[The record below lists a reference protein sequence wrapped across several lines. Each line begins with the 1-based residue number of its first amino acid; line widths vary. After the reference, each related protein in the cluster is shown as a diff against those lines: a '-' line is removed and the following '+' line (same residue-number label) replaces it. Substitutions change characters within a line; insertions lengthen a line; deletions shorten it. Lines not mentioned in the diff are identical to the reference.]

1 MKKVI
6 EVVGAIIVDN
16 GKILCLQRGPER
28 SLANYWEF
36 PGGKI
41 EPHETPIDALK
52 RELTEELLITVK
64 VDEAI
69 YESTQYEYDFG
80 IVHLTTFVCHL
91 ISGQP
96 KLTEHI
102 DSKWL
107 PVTELSTLTWAPAD
121 VATANKLINNGL

>member
-6 EVVGAIIVDN
+6 EVVGAIIVAE
-16 GKILCLQRGPER
+16 GKILCLQRGPGR

-41 EPHETPIDALK
+41 EPQETPINALK
-52 RELTEELLITVK
+52 RELTEELLIKVK
-64 VDEAI
+64 VDENI

-80 IVHLTTFVCHL
+80 TVHLTTFVCHL

-102 DSKWL
+102 ANKWL
-107 PVTELSTLTWAPAD
+107 PTKELATLAWAPAD
-121 VATANKLINNGL
+121 IPTAKKLVNNGL